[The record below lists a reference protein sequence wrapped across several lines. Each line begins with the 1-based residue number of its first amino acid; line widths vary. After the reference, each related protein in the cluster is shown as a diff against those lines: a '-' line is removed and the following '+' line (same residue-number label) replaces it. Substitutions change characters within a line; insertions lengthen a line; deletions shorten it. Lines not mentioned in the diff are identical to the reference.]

1 MKTAAP
7 ETTVAD
13 SVHDPSVPQGAAHT
27 YREIRQQPRLWAD
40 MATRL
45 TEQRDSLDAFL
56 APLLAEPRLRI
67 VLTGAGTSAYAGQ
80 IARSAL
86 ARATGRT
93 VEALATTD
101 ITADPTACFEES
113 DRPTL
118 LVSFARS
125 GNSPESLAATQI
137 ADQLLDR
144 CAHLVI
150 TCNADGS
157 LAARHEGR
165 ADSYVL
171 LTPPE
176 SEDQGF
182 AMTSSLTCMLLG
194 ALRALGG
201 DHVRGLDDCP
211 AAAASLLS
219 GDVTDRVAELT
230 GRGADRFV
238 YLGSGALHALAGES
252 ALKLLELTGGA
263 VTSLSDSSLG
273 FRHGPKAFLTE
284 RTAVVVYVSNDPYT
298 RQYDL
303 DIFRE
308 MSAAL
313 PAGHVVAVAARPDG
327 LPADR
332 TWLIDG
338 MAGADDAALALP
350 AVLCAQLVALNA
362 SLACGVRPDNPF
374 PDGEVNRVV
383 QGVTIHPLPT
393 R

>member
-1 MKTAAP
+1 MKTAVP
-7 ETTVAD
+7 ETAD
-13 SVHDPSVPQGAAHT
+13 RQQVPQGATHT
-27 YREIRQQPRLWAD
+27 HREIRQQPRLWAE
-40 MATRL
+40 MTTRL
-45 TEQRDSLDAFL
+45 SEQRDWLDAFL
-56 APLLAEPRLRI
+56 GPVLAEPRLRI

-80 IARSAL
+80 VARSAL

-93 VEALATTD
+93 VEAVATTD
-101 ITADPTACFEES
+101 ITADPTSCFAER

-157 LAARHEGR
+157 LATRHQNR

-182 AMTSSLTCMLLG
+182 AMTSSLTCMLLA

-201 DHVRGLDDCP
+201 THIRGLDACP
-211 AAAASLLS
+211 EAATSLLA
-219 GDVTDRVAELT
+219 GGTPDRVAELT
-230 GRGADRFV
+230 DRAPERFV
-238 YLGSGALHALAGES
+238 YLGSGALAALAGES

-263 VTSLSDSSLG
+263 VTALSDSSLG
-273 FRHGPKAFLTE
+273 FRHGPKAFLTQ
-284 RTAVVVYVSNDPYT
+284 RTAVVVYISNDPYT
-298 RQYDL
+298 RRYDL
-303 DIFRE
+303 DIFHE

-327 LPADR
+327 LPAEH
-332 TWLIDG
+332 TWLIEG
-338 MAGADDAALALP
+338 MADAEDTALALP

-383 QGVTIHPLPT
+383 QGVTIHPLPQH
-393 R
+393 

>member
-1 MKTAAP
+1 MKTAVP
-7 ETTVAD
+7 ETAD
-13 SVHDPSVPQGAAHT
+13 RPSVPQGAAHT
-27 YREIRQQPRLWAD
+27 HREIRQQPRLWD
-40 MATRL
+40 EMATRL
-45 TEQRDSLDAFL
+45 DAEREPLDAFL
-56 APLLAEPRLRI
+56 APLLAQPRLRV

-86 ARATGRT
+86 ARATGRA
-93 VEALATTD
+93 VEAVATTD

-125 GNSPESLAATQI
+125 GNSPESLAATEI
-137 ADQLLDR
+137 ADQLLDH

-157 LAARHEGR
+157 LATRHQGR

-182 AMTSSLTCMLLG
+182 AMTSSLTCMLL
-194 ALRALGG
+194 AVLRALGAG
-201 DHVRGLDDCP
+201 RIRGLDACP
-211 AAAASLLS
+211 AAAAALLS
-219 GDVTDRVAELT
+219 GGVADRVTELTDRT
-230 GRGADRFV
+230 PDRFV
-238 YLGSGALHALAGES
+238 YLGSGALQALAGES

-263 VTSLSDSSLG
+263 VTALSDSSLG
-273 FRHGPKAFLTE
+273 FRHGPKAFLTA

-308 MSAAL
+308 MSASL

-332 TWLIDG
+332 TWLLDG
-338 MAGADDAALALP
+338 MADADDAALALP

-383 QGVTIHPLPT
+383 QGVTIHPLPA

>member
-1 MKTAAP
+1 MKTTHP
-7 ETTVAD
+7 ETAT
-13 SVHDPSVPQGAAHT
+13 PRPVPQGAAHT
-27 YREIRQQPRLWAD
+27 HREIRQQPRLWAE

-45 TEQRDSLDAFL
+45 GQERAALDAFL
-56 APLLAEPRLRI
+56 GPLLAEPRLRI

-86 ARATGRT
+86 ARATGRA
-93 VEALATTD
+93 VEAVATTD
-101 ITADPTACFEES
+101 ITADPLGCFEEG

-125 GNSPESLAATQI
+125 GNSPESLAATEI
-137 ADQLLDR
+137 ADQMLGH

-150 TCNADGS
+150 TCNADGF
-157 LAARHEGR
+157 LAARHRGR

-182 AMTSSLTCMLLG
+182 AMTSSLTCMLLA
-194 ALRALGG
+194 ALHALGG
-201 DHVRGLDDCP
+201 SRVRGLHDC
-211 AAAASLLS
+211 ARAAASLLS
-219 GDVTDRVAELT
+219 GIIPDHIAELT
-230 GRGADRFV
+230 GRAPERFV
-238 YLGSGALHALAGES
+238 YLGSGALRALAGES

-263 VTSLSDSSLG
+263 VTALSDSSLG
-273 FRHGPKAFLTE
+273 FRHGPKAFLTQ
-284 RTAVVVYVSNDPYT
+284 RTAVIVYVSNDPYT

-308 MSAAL
+308 MSVAL
-313 PAGHVVAVAARPDG
+313 PAGHVIAVAARPGG
-327 LPADR
+327 LPTDR
-332 TWLIDG
+332 TWLVDG
-338 MAGADDAALALP
+338 MADADDAALALP
-350 AVLCAQLVALNA
+350 AVLCAQLVALEA

-383 QGVTIHPLPT
+383 QGVTIHPLPAH
-393 R
+393 

>member
-1 MKTAAP
+1 MNTAAP
-7 ETTVAD
+7 QTTQ
-13 SVHDPSVPQGAAHT
+13 SPSVPQGAAHT
-27 YREIRQQPRLWAD
+27 HREIHQQPRLWAE
-40 MATRL
+40 MASRL
-45 TEQRDSLDAFL
+45 TQERSALDVFL
-56 APLLAEPRLRI
+56 APLLAETQLRI
-67 VLTGAGTSAYAGQ
+67 VLTGAGTSAYAGH

-93 VEALATTD
+93 VEAIATTD
-101 ITADPTACFEES
+101 ITADPHSCFEEP

-125 GNSPESLAATQI
+125 GNSPESIAATEI
-137 ADQLLDR
+137 ADRLLDH

-150 TCNADGS
+150 TCNTDGS
-157 LAARHEGR
+157 LAARHQHR

-176 SEDQGF
+176 AEDQGF

-201 DHVRGLDDCP
+201 SHIQGLDDC
-211 AAAASLLS
+211 AAAATGLLS
-219 GDVTDRVAELT
+219 GDVPARIEELTDRAP
-230 GRGADRFV
+230 DRFV
-238 YLGSGALHALAGES
+238 YLGSGALQALADES

-263 VTSLSDSSLG
+263 VTALPESSLG
-273 FRHGPKAFLTE
+273 FRHGPKAFLTQ
-284 RTAVVVYVSNDPYT
+284 RTAAVVYVSNNPYT

-308 MSAAL
+308 LSGAL
-313 PAGHVVAVAARPDG
+313 PAGQVVAVAARPDG
-327 LPADR
+327 LPAEH
-332 TWLIDG
+332 TWLVEG
-338 MAGADDAALALP
+338 MADADDAALALP
-350 AVLCAQLVALNA
+350 AVLCAQLVALSS
-362 SLACGVRPDNPF
+362 SLACGMRPDNPF

-393 R
+393 G